1 MAEEP
6 ESGDGHEPDPGRE
19 PASQAERSARTR
31 ARILAA
37 AHEAFAAHGFGDANI
52 EAIAAAAA
60 INKRMVY
67 HHFGG
72 KDELFAAVL
81 ENAYARMREA
91 EGELHLERLEPLA
104 AIRRL
109 IGFTWDYYLENADF
123 LKLVGIEN
131 LMEARH
137 IRGSD
142 RINALSS
149 QLVRMAR
156 EVVARGQA
164 AGVFRRDLDPT
175 QVWISIS
182 ALCWFSVAN
191 SHTLS
196 VTFDQDMLAP
206 AARDRRLAHIV
217 DMVTAHLVGPDAGR
231 LPENFGQDM

>member
-1 MAEEP
+1 MAEES
-6 ESGDGHEPDPGRE
+6 ESGDGQAPDPGRE

-37 AHEAFAAHGFGDANI
+37 AHEAFAAQGFGDANI

-123 LKLVGIEN
+123 LKLVGVEN

-137 IRGSD
+137 IRGSA

-149 QLVRMAR
+149 RLVRMVR

-206 AARDRRLAHIV
+206 AARDRRLAHII
-217 DMVTAHLVGPDAGR
+217 DMVAAHLVGPDPGR
-231 LPENFGQDM
+231 LPENFEQDM